1 MRRFITPPLALA
13 AALSLAACES
23 QAEQDADAVED
34 AIEQEADASAA
45 AAGTEEAA
53 LGLSEGQLL
62 EADLVAADG
71 TDLGDIEQVRRNAA
85 GAVEG
90 LLVEIEDSD
99 PERYVVVPIDG
110 LTTRA
115 DGADTDLQASMTAE
129 ELAGLPDAELDTIT
143 PAAEPMAQ

>member
-23 QAEQDADAVED
+23 QAEQEADAVED

-90 LLVEIEDSD
+90 LLVEIEDSNPD
-99 PERYVVVPIDG
+99 RYVVVPIDG

-115 DGADTDLQASMTAE
+115 DGADTDLQADMTLDD
-129 ELAGLPDAELDTIT
+129 LAALPDAELDTIT